1 MKILLLLFFWFLWY
15 TNFSTRTILSPFLPI
30 IEEQLSLSHAL
41 SGSIFSF
48 MAAGYTLGLFLSGLL
63 APRMGYKRSIMLGF
77 LILGI
82 SLFSIDYA
90 SAYFSISIAY
100 FFVGVGSGMYLP
112 SAVPLLTSSF
122 GRANW
127 GKAISFHETAASFS
141 ILSVPI
147 LAALLLRFFQWRE
160 TFLFLST
167 FCLAALFGIWAFAPN
182 LKPTEESKGSVL
194 QVFKRSDFWIMA
206 VLWGFAS
213 ASSMGTYS
221 VIPLF
226 LVKEK
231 GIGLEIANTVFGLSR
246 VGGFFMTMAAGLL
259 ADRFGTRKI
268 LFLTLMITG
277 FATMGLA
284 VAPPLSF
291 LVLALVVQGTLG
303 PAFFPVGMV
312 SISKTTSLAERSAF
326 IGVSISIGVVSG
338 LGLTPPLLGAVADA
352 WNFALGLLALGLLIV
367 LASFLIRKLPSA

>member
-1 MKILLLLFFWFLWY
+1 
-15 TNFSTRTILSPFLPI
+15 
-30 IEEQLSLSHAL
+30 
-41 SGSIFSF
+41 
-48 MAAGYTLGLFLSGLL
+48 
-63 APRMGYKRSIMLGF
+63 MLGF

-147 LAALLLRFFQWRE
+147 LAALLLRFFQWRK

-367 LASFLIRKLPSA
+367 LASFLIKKLPSASCPELKSRFRG